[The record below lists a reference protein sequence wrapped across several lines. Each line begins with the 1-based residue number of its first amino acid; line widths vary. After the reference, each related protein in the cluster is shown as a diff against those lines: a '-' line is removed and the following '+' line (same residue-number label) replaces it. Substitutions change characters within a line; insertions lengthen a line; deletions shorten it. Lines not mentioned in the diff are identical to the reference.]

1 MILGQCSTINHKNF
15 IQESEHLPSNNQS
28 QESHDMYT
36 KIIELTTDK
45 STNIKVPL
53 DTSFK

>member
-1 MILGQCSTINHKNF
+1 
-15 IQESEHLPSNNQS
+15 
-28 QESHDMYT
+28 MYT

-53 DTSFK
+53 DTSYKKKNAASKKSIETNECICCDVAGA

>member
-1 MILGQCSTINHKNF
+1 
-15 IQESEHLPSNNQS
+15 
-28 QESHDMYT
+28 MYT

-53 DTSFK
+53 DTSYKKKKMQLAKNQLRQMNAFAAM